1 MIGNKF
7 LILLFSLLILSKS
20 LFAIEESKIKDVMQ
34 EKIDNVI
41 LILQQKDKTLKERTD
56 KIFSIMDALFD
67 YNVMSQIA
75 LGKDWNSLSSD
86 EKAEFTK
93 LFETKLKNSYID
105 KLDLYTNQKIQID
118 GIDKLNPKRIRLITY
133 LIGKDEKYE
142 IEYKFYKNSND
153 DWLIYDVNIIGV
165 SIMQTYRQQFAGY
178 LKNKSFKDLL
188 LTLNTKTNN

>member
-7 LILLFSLLILSKS
+7 LVLVFSLLILSKS

-41 LILQQKDKTLKERTD
+41 EILQQKDKTLKERTD
-56 KIFSIMDALFD
+56 KIFFIMDSLFD

-75 LGKDWNSLSSD
+75 LGKDWKNLSSE

-93 LFETKLKNSYID
+93 LFEKKLKNSYID
-105 KLDLYTNQKIQID
+105 KLDLYTNQKIKID
-118 GIDKLNPKRIRLITY
+118 SLNKLNPKRIRLITY
-133 LIGKDEKYE
+133 VIGKDDKYE
-142 IEYKFYKNSND
+142 IEYKFYKKSND

-178 LKNKSFKDLL
+178 LKDKSFKDLL
-188 LTLNTKTNN
+188 LTLNTKTTN

>member
-142 IEYKFYKNSND
+142 IEYKFYKKSND